1 MWAVCKKELRQ
12 FFSSLTGYIAII
24 AFLSLNGLLLFV
36 FPDTDILAFGYATLD
51 KFFELAP
58 WILLMLIPAITM
70 RSLSDEFRMG
80 TFEILQTLPLSRSRL
95 IAGKYV
101 ASLIV
106 VLIAL
111 LPTLVYFLCIQR
123 LSGQG
128 GIDTGATMGSY
139 IGLVFLGAV
148 FTAIGIWCSSFTPNA
163 VVAFIVAALTCF
175 LLYSGFG
182 AISTLPV
189 FASGPDYYIGMLGID
204 FHYRSISRG
213 VIDTRDVLYFCSV
226 ISLFLFL
233 TSRHLARRSQ
243 GLGAAR
249 SPKTVIA
256 EDSGATVAAADTQRA
271 GKSRWAGNGIIA
283 LVLLVLIGLNLLAA
297 LVHYRLDLTAD
308 KRYTLSAPTKAMLA
322 RLDDDVQVDFFL
334 EGNLKAGIR
343 KLSKSSLEMLQ
354 NFNEYC
360 GGKIR
365 VHAFD
370 PLANLD
376 DSAKQTFLD
385 SLGHMGIQPKTQV
398 AQLKKGEEE
407 SQRIV
412 IPAAIIS
419 YKGRSYPVD
428 LLKGVQLAAEGQS
441 EEQYYTNAETLLEY
455 KFGSAIDK
463 ITQHDKPAIGYVLGN
478 GEPLDYR
485 VYDLIEGLRSNYKF
499 GVLALDSVPIDPARF
514 DPSRYNALIIVK
526 PTTKFTDR
534 EKLTLDQYLLHGG
547 QIIWA
552 VDELYAEQDSL
563 RQDRQTIAYDRGLN
577 LEDLFFN
584 YGVRVNPD
592 LVEDLQCASLS
603 MVVNMQVQGGKPQIE
618 ALRWPYFP
626 LLNGS
631 PTSPISKNLDP
642 VFAQYANSIDTVQAA
657 GIEKT
662 VLLQT
667 SDNSRT
673 VGTPAII
680 TFEVMKYKDDPQMFR
695 QAHIPVAVLL
705 EGKFHSLYANRLSST
720 MADSLANFYHLPF
733 VAEATTPGRVIVCA
747 DGDIFMN
754 EVTEQQV
761 PLPLGFSR
769 DDNYTFANQDF
780 IDNAV
785 EYLVNPSGI
794 LETRAKDF
802 TLRLLDPAKVEKD
815 RSFWQ
820 FINLGLPLILVIL
833 GGYVYQAVRR
843 WKYAGA

>member
-1 MWAVCKKELRQ
+1 M
-12 FFSSLTGYIAII
+12 
-24 AFLSLNGLLLFV
+24 
-36 FPDTDILAFGYATLD
+36 
-51 KFFELAP
+51 
-58 WILLMLIPAITM
+58 
-70 RSLSDEFRMG
+70 
-80 TFEILQTLPLSRSRL
+80 
-95 IAGKYV
+95 
-101 ASLIV
+101 
-106 VLIAL
+106 
-111 LPTLVYFLCIQR
+111 
-123 LSGQG
+123 
-128 GIDTGATMGSY
+128 
-139 IGLVFLGAV
+139 
-148 FTAIGIWCSSFTPNA
+148 
-163 VVAFIVAALTCF
+163 
-175 LLYSGFG
+175 
-182 AISTLPV
+182 
-189 FASGPDYYIGMLGID
+189 
-204 FHYRSISRG
+204 
-213 VIDTRDVLYFCSV
+213 IDTRDVLYFLSV
-226 ISLFLFL
+226 IFLFLFL
-233 TSRHLARRSQ
+233 TSRHLASRGR
-243 GLGAAR
+243 GPGAANR
-249 SPKTVIA
+249 
-256 EDSGATVAAADTQRA
+256 TQRT

-283 LVLLVLIGLNLLAA
+283 LILLVLIGLNLLAA
-297 LVHYRLDLTAD
+297 LVHFRLDLTAD

-354 NFNEYC
+354 NFNEYS

-370 PLANLD
+370 PLTNLD

-385 SLGHMGIQPKTQV
+385 SLARMGIQPMTQV
-398 AQLKKGEEE
+398 AQVKKGEEE
-407 SQRIV
+407 SERIV

-419 YKGRSYPVD
+419 YKDKIYPVN
-428 LLKGVQLAAEGQS
+428 LLKGVQSAGEGQS

-463 ITQHDKPAIGYVLGN
+463 ITQRERPTIGYVLGN

-485 VYDLIEGLRSNYKF
+485 VYDLIQGLRSNYDF
-499 GVLALDSVPIDPARF
+499 HVLALDSVPIDPVKH
-514 DPSRYNALIIVK
+514 DPSRFNALIIVK

-592 LVEDLQCASLS
+592 LVEDMQCANLS
-603 MVVNMQVQGGKPQIE
+603 MVVGTRGDKPQIE

-631 PTSPISKNLDP
+631 PSHPISKNLDP
-642 VFAQYANSIDTVQAA
+642 VFAQYANSIDTVQAT
-657 GIEKT
+657 GIKKT
-662 VLLQT
+662 MLLQT
-667 SDNSRT
+667 SEHART

-680 TFEVMKYKDDPQMFR
+680 TFEVMKYEDDAKMFR
-695 QAHIPVAVLL
+695 QSDIPVAYLL
-705 EGKFHSLYANRLSST
+705 EGKFHSLYANRLPST
-720 MADSLANFYHLPF
+720 MADSLANVYHQPF
-733 VAEATTPGRVIVCA
+733 VAEATKPGRVIVCA

-754 EVTEQQV
+754 EVTEQG
-761 PLPLGFSR
+761 PLALGFSR
-769 DDNYTFANQDF
+769 DNNNYTFANQDF
-780 IDNAV
+780 VDNAV

-802 TLRLLDPAKVEKD
+802 TLRLLDTAKVEKD
-815 RSFWQ
+815 RPFWQ

-833 GGYVYQAVRR
+833 GGYIYQAVRR
-843 WKYAGA
+843 HKYARA